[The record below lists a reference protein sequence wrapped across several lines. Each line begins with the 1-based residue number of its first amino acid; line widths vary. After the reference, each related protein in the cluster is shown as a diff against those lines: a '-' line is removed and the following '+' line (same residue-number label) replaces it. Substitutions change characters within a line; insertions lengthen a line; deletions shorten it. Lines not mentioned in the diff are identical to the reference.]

1 MPYIGG
7 GLYAGPHNTER
18 DLKRQFVQSVNDML
32 RPLPGKAK
40 GRMPCGTLVDALG
53 SHFRAVYTVGIWG

>member
-1 MPYIGG
+1 MP
-7 GLYAGPHNTER
+7 ACAHNMER

-53 SHFRAVYTVGIWG
+53 SHILAV

>member
-1 MPYIGG
+1 MPR
-7 GLYAGPHNTER
+7 GPHNTER

-40 GRMPCGTLVDALG
+40 GRMPCGTPVDALG
-53 SHFRAVYTVGIWG
+53 SHFRAVYIVGI

>member
-40 GRMPCGTLVDALG
+40 GRMPCG
-53 SHFRAVYTVGIWG
+53 S